1 MNSVAQRQ
9 RQVRALDLALIAIGA
24 PLWLPVMG
32 LIGLLVLITS
42 GRPIFYTQ
50 QRVGRGRRPFDI
62 IKFRT
67 MLAGPNPIIPDQSR
81 ITPLGRILRRTSLD
95 ELPQLINVA
104 RGDMSLV
111 GPRPMLPSH
120 GRRLARGDSIR
131 FLVRPGMTGLA
142 QVNGRNA
149 ITWAQRIEF
158 DRMWV
163 ERVGVISAITVL
175 SKTALVVLSGYGVEG
190 HDETDPIIAE
200 ESGVIEARPI
210 KQRVA

>member
-9 RQVRALDLALIAIGA
+9 RQVRALDLALIAISA

-120 GRRLARGDSIR
+120 GRRLGRGDSIR